1 MLVVCGSAEEQCND
15 GGASVVLPESDAMQV
30 AVVVVRQKVDERL
43 CTGSDVAEVLKSKA
57 MLVMRVSCRRR
68 AM

>member
-1 MLVVCGSAEEQCND
+1 MLIVCGSAEEQCSD
-15 GGASVVLPESDAMQV
+15 GGENVVLLKSDAMQV

-43 CTGSDVAEVLKSKA
+43 CTGSDVAEVLKSNA
-57 MLVMRVSCRRR
+57 VLVVRVSCCRR